1 MAAMHPGGP
10 GPALTLA
17 GDPAESVTLRALL
30 EEFDIAQAFANTLLE
45 TWKSQDSLAPQA
57 TVVRVEEPMPG
68 VVVGE
73 L

>member
-1 MAAMHPGGP
+1 MILEALVFVVLLTDEGQLLTAPRAVGP
-10 GPALTLA
+10 F
-17 GDPAESVTLRALL
+17 

-45 TWKSQDSLAPQA
+45 TWKTQDSQAPQA
-57 TVVRVEEPMPG
+57 TVVHVEEPMPG

>member
-1 MAAMHPGGP
+1 MILEALVFVVLLTDEGQLLTAPRAVGP
-10 GPALTLA
+10 F
-17 GDPAESVTLRALL
+17 

-45 TWKSQDSLAPQA
+45 TWDSQAPQA
-57 TVVRVEEPMPG
+57 TVVHVEEPMPG